1 MSANAGRAD
10 RAGVRDGE
18 TAARAVELAYI
29 AVVAIVLLLM
39 MLFGLTMRAAQA
51 QYLDVQPRLFYV
63 LLTMHGA
70 GMVGIAGVAGAVVM
84 WHFVRRHVPVNTTV
98 FLANL
103 VLFLIGAVLILGSGF
118 IGGFAGAWTFL
129 YPLPAH
135 SNGIWSANAAAA
147 YMLGLLV
154 IGVGFLLLHLDVLHG
169 IWRTYGSLANGLGLK
184 QAIGLKPEKTG
195 PPPAVPAA
203 TMASIVNVLGIVIGA
218 VVLIL
223 SLVNLYVPSF
233 TMSALVAKNL
243 IYFFGHVFINATIYM
258 AVIAVYE
265 ILPLYAHHPWK
276 TNRIFYLAWVA
287 STVMVLI
294 VYPHHLLMD
303 FAMPPWALVVGQIIS
318 YLSGLP
324 VLLVTAFGAL
334 TVVHRSGLRWD
345 TPSGLCFLGVLG
357 WAAGVIPAIA
367 DGTIV
372 VNSVMHNTQWVPGH
386 FHTYLLLG
394 TVAMFLGYMTW
405 TAKEVPHE
413 TIGTEPAAFWLY
425 VGGGIIFVVAFLA
438 AGSAS
443 VPRRYAVH
451 LAPWLTY
458 DRIGSLGALLVV
470 LGVGIM
476 VVQFLVRV
484 PALARLPMTA
494 VAQPLPEAAAE

>member
-1 MSANAGRAD
+1 MSVHTGSVGGTEIR
-10 RAGVRDGE
+10 GE
-18 TAARAVELAYI
+18 EATARAVELAYI
-29 AVVAIVLLLM
+29 AVVGVVLLLM
-39 MLFGLTMRAAQA
+39 MLFGLTMRATQA
-51 QYLDVQPRLFYV
+51 QYLGIQPRLFYV

-84 WHFVRRHVPVNTTV
+84 WHFARQYIPLSTGV

-103 VLFLIGAVLILGSGF
+103 VLFLLGAVLILGSGF
-118 IGGFAGAWTFL
+118 IGGFAAAWTFL

-135 SNGIWSANAAAA
+135 SQGIWSVNAAAA
-147 YMLGLLV
+147 YLIGLLV
-154 IGVGFLLLHLDVLHG
+154 IGVGFLLLHLDVARG
-169 IWRTYGSLANGLGLK
+169 IWRTYGSLANGLGVR
-184 QAIGLKPEKTG
+184 QAFGLAPEKSG
-195 PPPAVPAA
+195 PPPAIAAA
-203 TMASIVNVLGIVIGA
+203 TMASIVNILGIIFGA

-223 SLVNLYVPSF
+223 SLVDLYVPHF

-265 ILPLYAHHPWK
+265 ILPRYAHHRWNA
-276 TNRIFYLAWVA
+276 NRIFYQAWVA

-324 VLLVTAFGAL
+324 VLLVTAFGTL
-334 TVVHRSGLRWD
+334 TVVYRSGLRWD
-345 TPSGLCFLGVLG
+345 VPSGLLFVGVMG
-357 WAAGVIPAIA
+357 WATGVIPAIA

-394 TVAMFLGYMTW
+394 TVAMFLGFMTW
-405 TAKEVPHE
+405 TAKDR
-413 TIGTEPAAFWLY
+413 PAESSGAEAPAFWLY
-425 VGGGIIFVVAFLA
+425 VSGGVIFVLAFLA

-451 LAPWLTY
+451 LAPWLAY
-458 DRIGSLGALLVV
+458 DRVGTLGALLVV
-470 LGVGIM
+470 LGVGMM
-476 VVQFLVRV
+476 VVQFLARAPELLRAPVAA
-484 PALARLPMTA
+484 PA
-494 VAQPLPEAAAE
+494 VPEAAAE